1 MQSEQSI
8 SPLDTISHSGHDGES
23 RKTWIDM
30 MIKNN
35 NINSINY
42 SEFDHKNSICL
53 ATGSSGVIRKTLWKT
68 KERYVVLKQ
77 VLSYSIRMEPF
88 EHEELVKEIKAFYS
102 IKNYINDTD
111 HKHVIEFCGI
121 SSRASKDLQE
131 EFFLILE
138 YADKGDLQD
147 YLIQN
152 CLEWEH
158 KVIIARHITCG
169 LRFLHKNKILHRDLH
184 TGNVVIKSDNC
195 KFGFRAIITD
205 FGLSR
210 VVSRH
215 SISNQHVKGRT
226 KFTDPIILNRLCETF
241 GEIYSYSSDIY
252 SLGVI
257 MWEISRNDQGIQ
269 RMPEGNKCVEA
280 LRIIGGKREEPVAGS
295 TQSYVEIYKECW
307 DGNPEKRPDIN
318 RVYELI
324 HKDDVI
330 SGKEWKDTTKLE
342 STKNECNETVSDN
355 TTIDHDLKIVMNVS
369 EQSYGDNSESNKL
382 KNGCNEIVS
391 DNTTVEHGL
400 ENHPESN
407 KSECNENVSDNATVD
422 HDLENIL
429 EVIEQFYDNHPDKLI
444 NLIVK
449 VFPAI
454 IFILLCHLLN
464 DLSRHMNPRIYNGL
478 LNIANTKFP
487 KKSTRIVVSAN

>member
-1 MQSEQSI
+1 
-8 SPLDTISHSGHDGES
+8 
-23 RKTWIDM
+23 
-30 MIKNN
+30 
-35 NINSINY
+35 
-42 SEFDHKNSICL
+42 
-53 ATGSSGVIRKTLWKT
+53 
-68 KERYVVLKQ
+68 
-77 VLSYSIRMEPF
+77 
-88 EHEELVKEIKAFYS
+88 
-102 IKNYINDTD
+102 
-111 HKHVIEFCGI
+111 
-121 SSRASKDLQE
+121 
-131 EFFLILE
+131 
-138 YADKGDLQD
+138 
-147 YLIQN
+147 
-152 CLEWEH
+152 
-158 KVIIARHITCG
+158 
-169 LRFLHKNKILHRDLH
+169 
-184 TGNVVIKSDNC
+184 
-195 KFGFRAIITD
+195 
-205 FGLSR
+205 
-210 VVSRH
+210 
-215 SISNQHVKGRT
+215 
-226 KFTDPIILNRLCETF
+226 
-241 GEIYSYSSDIY
+241 
-252 SLGVI
+252 